1 MVGES
6 VYNLAV
12 SKFVVN
18 QLGLIPKKM
27 IITDNAP
34 EKYRASI
41 REEYKH
47 LAKDVAVD
55 VDFIEDGYII
65 FLTLTLCYSV
75 R

>member
-27 IITDNAP
+27 IITDNVP